1 MQPSKLFGFKRLWG
15 EIVDE
20 PNKAVILIDNKC
32 AIALTKNQVFH
43 GGRKY
48 IHKHFQF
55 IRDCVEDGLVS
66 VKHVAGKEKK
76 ADILT
81 KALGRC
87 KLKEMRDFIGVQ
99 EVK

>member
-1 MQPSKLFGFKRLWG
+1 M
-15 EIVDE
+15 
-20 PNKAVILIDNKC
+20 
-32 AIALTKNQVFH
+32 
-43 GGRKY
+43 
-48 IHKHFQF
+48 
-55 IRDCVEDGLVS
+55 EDGLVS
-66 VKHVAGKEKK
+66 VKHVARKEQK